1 MGKRGGCERVI
12 GSAQDPV
19 EEGEE
24 KALNSIQLSWKGY
37 ILKSK
42 EI

>member
-12 GSAQDPV
+12 GSAQGQI
-19 EEGEE
+19 EEGEK
-24 KALNSIQLSWKGY
+24 KALNSIQLSWKSY
-37 ILKSK
+37 ILESK